1 MSSHERALRQALLR
15 FISCDWLTSKFAPPR
30 SVFIKGGYE
39 KQRGAELDGDTGR
52 AHRRECRTKG
62 VMALLVMK
70 FGGTSVADIE
80 RIRNVARH
88 VKREV
93 DAENKVA
100 VVVSAMA
107 GTTNQLVAWTREAS
121 PLHDARE
128 YDAVVASGEQVTA
141 GLLAIVLQS
150 MGVQARSWHGWQIP
164 IKTDNAH
171 GVARIADIDAGVLR
185 ERMAGGEVAVI
196 AGFQGISPNNRITT
210 LGRGGSDTSAVAV
223 AAALGADRCDIYTDV
238 DGVYTTDPRI
248 VPKARRLEKISY
260 EEMLEMASLGAK
272 VLQTRSVE
280 LAMVHRVRVQ
290 VRSSFDA
297 PENCL
302 SAGQGAAPG
311 TLVCDEEEILEQR
324 VVSGIAYAKDEAKV
338 TLLRVADKPGV
349 AARVFGPLAESNI
362 NVDMIVQNVS
372 DDGRFTDMTF
382 TVPASDLDRALTV
395 LERAKETIGYSDLRG
410 STDIVKVSVIGVGMR
425 SHAGVAAQ
433 MFSALAEKGIN
444 IEAISTSEIKISV
457 LIDAAYAELAVRTL
471 HALYGLDVR

>member
-1 MSSHERALRQALLR
+1 
-15 FISCDWLTSKFAPPR
+15 
-30 SVFIKGGYE
+30 
-39 KQRGAELDGDTGR
+39 
-52 AHRRECRTKG
+52 
-62 VMALLVMK
+62 MAVLVLK
-70 FGGTSVADIE
+70 FGGTSVADLD
-80 RIRNVARH
+80 RIRNVAQH

-93 DAENKVA
+93 DAGHQCA

-107 GTTNQLVAWTREAS
+107 GQTNQLVEWTRGAS
-121 PLHDARE
+121 RLHDARE
-128 YDAVVASGEQVTA
+128 YDVVVASGEQVPC

-150 MGVQARSWHGWQIP
+150 IGIPARSWLGWQVP
-164 IKTDNAH
+164 IQTDNAH
-171 GVARIADIDAGVLR
+171 GVARIADIPADRLR
-185 ERMAGGEVAVI
+185 ERLANGEVAVI
-196 AGFQGISPNNRITT
+196 AGFQGISPNGRITT

-223 AAALGADRCDIYTDV
+223 AAALKADRCDIYTDV

-248 VPKARRLEKISY
+248 VSRARRLEKISY

-280 LAMVHRVRVQ
+280 LAMVHRVPVQ

-297 PENCL
+297 PEACPAYGKNEP
-302 SAGQGAAPG
+302 GPG
-311 TLVCDEEEILEQR
+311 TLVCDEDYILEQR

-349 AARVFGPLAESNI
+349 AAKVFGPLSEANI

-382 TVPASDLDRALTV
+382 TVPAADYDRTRQV
-395 LERAKETIGYSDLRG
+395 LSRAKDQIGYSDLRG
-410 STDIVKVSVIGVGMR
+410 ATDIVKVSVIGVGMR

-433 MFSALAEKGIN
+433 MFQALAEKGIN

-471 HALYGLDVR
+471 HSLYGLDAA